1 MHGIHLFFDERDLY
15 AFSHK
20 ALKCACFVAFCILE
34 YQTARQFPEGRL
46 FLLTFAYLYIILHK
60 VHKNPSEQAQKY
72 VNICNVPVIVF
83 DFTGIYIINC
93 YNIFEG
99 VIIMSKVK
107 VSIIGATG
115 YVGAELVRGFLGH
128 PEVEFQYLTSRSF
141 EGQLFSDIYPVFRGV
156 CDIRLT
162 DTPYETVAKE
172 SDLVVTA
179 LPHGVSSKTVPVL
192 LENGARVIDHSGDF
206 RYKDVNTYENSYK
219 LVHPDPELLKEAV
232 YGIPEFYREDLKNAR
247 LVANP
252 GCYPTCSLI
261 ALAPFLKA
269 GLIDTGSI
277 IIDAVSGVSGAGRKE
292 SLPYSFCEMQENFK
306 PYGVVGHRH
315 TTEIE
320 EQASFLAG
328 EKVRLSFTPHLAPFK
343 RGMLNTIYARPSAK
357 FTDVS
362 DEKINAIYK
371 EYYKDEYFVRAL
383 DMKVLPEIKAVN
395 GSNFIEVNG
404 VFDKETNLIKLFS
417 AQDNL
422 GKGAAL
428 QAVQAFNAMFG
439 FDEKTGLNIVRGV

>member
-1 MHGIHLFFDERDLY
+1 MNKI
-15 AFSHK
+15 
-20 ALKCACFVAFCILE
+20 
-34 YQTARQFPEGRL
+34 
-46 FLLTFAYLYIILHK
+46 
-60 VHKNPSEQAQKY
+60 
-72 VNICNVPVIVF
+72 
-83 DFTGIYIINC
+83 
-93 YNIFEG
+93 
-99 VIIMSKVK
+99 K

-128 PEVEFQYLTSRSF
+128 PNVELKYLTSRSF
-141 EGQLFSDIYPVFRGV
+141 AGQKFSDIYPVFRGV
-156 CDIRLT
+156 CDIDCT
-162 DTPYETVAKE
+162 DTDYETVAKE

-192 LENGARVIDHSGDF
+192 IENGARVIDHSGDF
-206 RYKDVNTYENSYK
+206 RYKNLATYEKSYK
-219 LVHPDPELLKEAV
+219 LEHPHPELLAEAV
-232 YGIPEFYREDLKNAR
+232 YGIPEFYRDQLKDAK

-252 GCYPTCSLI
+252 GCYPTCSLM

-269 GLIDTGSI
+269 GLIDTKSI

-292 SLPYSFCEMQENFK
+292 SLPYAYCEMDETFK

-328 EKVRLSFTPHLAPFK
+328 EENIHLAFTPHLAPFK
-343 RGMLNTIYARPSAK
+343 RGMLATIYARPSDK
-357 FTDVS
+357 FADVNT
-362 DEKINAIYK
+362 EKINEIYK
-371 EYYKDEYFVRAL
+371 DFYKDEFFVRAL
-383 DMKVLPEIKAVN
+383 DLKVLPDVKDVN

-404 VFDKETNLIKLFS
+404 VYDKDTGLIKLFS

-428 QAVQAFNAMFG
+428 QAIQAFNAMFG
-439 FDEKTGLNIVRGV
+439 FEENTGLSFVRGV

>member
-1 MHGIHLFFDERDLY
+1 
-15 AFSHK
+15 
-20 ALKCACFVAFCILE
+20 
-34 YQTARQFPEGRL
+34 
-46 FLLTFAYLYIILHK
+46 
-60 VHKNPSEQAQKY
+60 
-72 VNICNVPVIVF
+72 
-83 DFTGIYIINC
+83 
-93 YNIFEG
+93 
-99 VIIMSKVK
+99 MSKIK

-115 YVGAELVRGFLGH
+115 YVGAELVRGFAGH
-128 PEVEFQYLTSRSF
+128 PEVEFKYLTSRSF

-156 CDIRLT
+156 VDIALT
-162 DTPYETVAKE
+162 NTDYETVAKE

-179 LPHGVSSKTVPVL
+179 LPHGVSSKTVPL
-192 LENGARVIDHSGDF
+192 LLKNGARVIDHSGDF
-206 RYKDVNTYENSYK
+206 RYKDVATYEKSYK
-219 LVHPDPELLKEAV
+219 LEHPNPELLEEAV
-232 YGIPEFYREDLKNAR
+232 YGLPELHRKKLKTAK

-269 GLIDTGSI
+269 GLIDTNSI

-292 SLPYSFCEMQENFK
+292 SLPYAFCEMQENFK
-306 PYGVVGHRH
+306 PYGVTGHRH

-328 EKVRLSFTPHLAPFK
+328 TKLHLSFTPHLAPFK
-343 RGMLNTIYARPSAK
+343 RGMLNTIYARPSEK

-371 EYYKDEYFVRAL
+371 EYYKDEFFVRAL
-383 DMKVLPEIKAVN
+383 DMKVLPEVKAVN

-404 VFDKETNLIKLFS
+404 VYDKETGLIKLFS

-428 QAVQAFNAMFG
+428 QAIQAFNVMFG
-439 FDEKTGLNIVRGV
+439 FDEKTGLTMVRGV